1 LKNVI
6 GINMGGI
13 MKLLNGFAIALLL
26 IAYSNFQARA
36 QNNQTGNQAEN
47 QDTLST
53 VPDAVQ
59 LTNLFSK
66 IASGQRD
73 PFQSI
78 PFIASRGN
86 NTLPALQ
93 SILTGQINQTDSI
106 TAQKNSLYAVMVL
119 EAIGTTQAFSAMIQI
134 ASQDF
139 DPEVRGAAMNSLANV
154 YNQIA
159 QGKQI
164 ITNDTIVMVF
174 ALNADDT
181 TQVKSLQMSI
191 GKIACEGIFN
201 WTGLQWQEPMT
212 AAQEAMVD
220 STAAQ
225 ISGVLIRGQQ
235 RQAAAEAHR
244 QWWEENRNRL
254 QWNPLIGRFDIQ

>member
-1 LKNVI
+1 
-6 GINMGGI
+6 

-36 QNNQTGNQAEN
+36 QNNQAGNQAEN
-47 QDTLST
+47 QDTLSS

-66 IASGQRD
+66 IASGQKD
-73 PFQSI
+73 PFQAI
-78 PFIASRGN
+78 PLIASRGN
-86 NTLPALQ
+86 NALPALQ
-93 SILTGQINQTDSI
+93 SILTGQVNQTDSI

-119 EAIGTTQAFSAMIQI
+119 EAIGTSQTFSVMIQI

-139 DPEVRGAAMNSLANV
+139 DPEVRGAAMNSLANI

-164 ITNDTIVMVF
+164 IINDTVVMLF

-181 TQVKSLQMSI
+181 TQVKYLQKSI
-191 GKIACEGIFN
+191 GKISCEGIFN

-212 AAQEAMVD
+212 AAQEYIAD
-220 STAAQ
+220 SMAAQ
-225 ISGVLIRGQQ
+225 ASGVLIKGLQ
-235 RQAAAEAHR
+235 RQASAEAHR
-244 QWWEENRNRL
+244 QWWLDNQNRL